1 MLLLGQ
7 SECCPPS
14 KLSWDGSGA
23 CSRALALL
31 KVGSNASSKRL
42 TFTYK
47 GFRFIACAGAL
58 LAKQGAAIERYFNV
72 RPHQFQLNDRY
83 NVARS
88 IDIPVI
94 RLVNGERLLSL
105 MHWA

>member
-1 MLLLGQ
+1 M
-7 SECCPPS
+7 
-14 KLSWDGSGA
+14 
-23 CSRALALL
+23 
-31 KVGSNASSKRL
+31 
-42 TFTYK
+42 
-47 GFRFIACAGAL
+47 